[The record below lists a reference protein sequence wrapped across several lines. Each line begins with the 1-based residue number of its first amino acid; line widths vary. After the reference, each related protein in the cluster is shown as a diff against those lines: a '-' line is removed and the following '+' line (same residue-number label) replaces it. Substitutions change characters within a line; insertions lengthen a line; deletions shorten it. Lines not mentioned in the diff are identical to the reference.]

1 MDVFNPLPN
10 NKCQDWSKLI
20 ALSLADN
27 KINENEQLRVSI
39 ERLGDILG

>member
-20 ALSLADN
+20 ALSLADD
-27 KINENEQLRVSI
+27 KINENKQLRVSI
-39 ERLGDILG
+39 EKVEDILG